1 MALPHPDTD
10 QLSALT
16 QRLRRAGCVFAEDEA
31 ALITATA
38 RTPGDIDRM
47 ARHRC
52 AGVPLQHAL
61 GWAEFCGLRLRV
73 DPGVFVPRPRSEFL
87 ARQAAALSPPTG
99 LAVDLCCGTGALGAA
114 LTHHH
119 PALELHAADI
129 DPASLACARH
139 NLPRAHL
146 HQGDLFDALPDH
158 LAHSIDILL
167 ANVPYV
173 PSGHIPLLPSEA
185 RDHEQH
191 RALDGGHDGLDLL
204 RRVSDQAPHWLAP
217 GGHLLV
223 EVSQDQAPAARDA
236 FTRAGLTCRVD
247 HCPEQEATV
256 ITGTL

>member
-1 MALPHPDTD
+1 MVLPHPDTD
-10 QLSALT
+10 TLSALT
-16 QRLRRAGCVFAEDEA
+16 QLLRTAGCVFAEDEA

-38 RTPGDIDRM
+38 RTGEERDLM
-47 ARHRC
+47 ARRRC
-52 AGVPLQHAL
+52 SGLPLQHVL

-73 DPGVFVPRPRSEFL
+73 DPGVFVPRPRTEFL
-87 ARQAAALSPPTG
+87 ARQAATLAPPTG
-99 LAVDLCCGTGALGAA
+99 VAVDLCCGTGALGAA

-119 PALELHAADI
+119 PGLDLHAADI

-139 NLPRAHL
+139 NLPRAHI
-146 HQGDLFDALPDH
+146 HHGDLFQALPDH
-158 LAHSIDILL
+158 LAHSVDILL

-191 RALDGGHDGLDLL
+191 RALDGGDDGLDLV
-204 RRVSDQAPHWLAP
+204 RRVSAQAPHWLVP

-223 EVSQDQAPAARDA
+223 EVGRDQVDAAHDA
-236 FTRAGLTCRVD
+236 FTRAGLTCRVS

-256 ITGTL
+256 IIGRR